1 MKILNISGGL
11 PLVAAEALYTY
22 QTLLLNL
29 QIVGSQNVGMQY
41 YEGGCA
47 HAMYADIEIGE

>member
-1 MKILNISGGL
+1 M
-11 PLVAAEALYTY
+11 AAEALYTY

-29 QIVGSQNVGMQY
+29 RIVGSQNVGMQY
-41 YEGGCA
+41 NKGGCA